1 MHLILTGATG
11 LIGSGVLDAMLKMK
25 DITKISILSRRPV
38 AMAEN
43 AQDPR
48 VNVIIH
54 TDFLHYGRNV
64 LSQLQ
69 GANGA
74 VWALGVSQTKVSK
87 DEYIKITKDYA
98 LAGAKAFADLAPN
111 DEPFR
116 FIFVSGQSSTQNPGP
131 FTNRYARVK
140 GETELLLSEMRS
152 TYPRLITEAVG
163 PGVVS
168 ERDHAAIKPY
178 VPDQGFFHNSA
189 RAVLGPPVRMAFP
202 SLDSPTEPLGKF
214 LVEMAMGRFDKQLDE
229 GGSDI
234 TTLKGGMRVLKN
246 PAFLRLAGLS

>member
-43 AQDPR
+43 ANDPR

-87 DEYIKITKDYA
+87 DEYVKITKDFP

-116 FIFVSGQSSTQNPGP
+116 FIFVSGHSSTQNPGP

-140 GETELLLSEMRS
+140 GETELLLSEMRND
-152 TYPRLITEAVG
+152 YPRLKTEAVG

-189 RAVLGPPVRMAFP
+189 RAVLGPPIRMAFP
-202 SLDSPTEPLGKF
+202 FLDAPTEPLGKF

-234 TTLKGGMRVLKN
+234 TTLSGGMRVLKN
-246 PAFLRLAGLS
+246 PAFLRLSGLS